1 MFMFDIETL
10 GIEST
15 SVILSLSCIYFRSE
29 DKPTYQQLK
38 QDAFFVKFDAKDQ
51 ATRLNRKIDKGTL
64 EWWNKQCDMV
74 KDVSYKPTKDDYKL
88 EDGLKLFHDWVKTKN
103 DDECWIWARGSLDQV
118 ILQSC
123 ERAVGLETIFPHNQ
137 WRDVRTAIDLLY
149 GAVNGYC
156 DVDHPDF
163 LYDRDVYKHNPID
176 DCALDI
182 MMLIY
187 GKEKTPA
194 A

>member
-15 SVILSLSCIYFRSE
+15 SVILSLSCIYFRSD

-38 QDAFFVKFDAKDQ
+38 EQAFFVKFNARDQ
-51 ATRLNRKIDKGTL
+51 ATRLNRKIDRSTVD
-64 EWWNKQCDMV
+64 WWEKQCAIV
-74 KDVSYKPTKDDYKL
+74 KQKSLLATPDDYTL
-88 EDGLKLFHDWVKTKN
+88 EDGLKLFHAWVKAQGDNK
-103 DDECWIWARGSLDQV
+103 CWVWARGSLDQV

-123 ERAVGLETIFPHNQ
+123 ERSVGMETIFPHNR

-149 GAVNGYC
+149 GTANGYC

-182 MMLIY
+182 MMLTY
-187 GKEKTPA
+187 GKEKT
-194 A
+194 